1 MAPGYW
7 TRSLRTMSA
16 GCGQAP
22 GPSTAKPDVKM
33 AREKPE
39 IGGNLLRDP
48 KLGGA
53 SLPRRPDYCRD
64 KRSDVPA
71 YRAGRLR
78 FSAGREN
85 GASRERRPG

>member
-33 AREKPE
+33 AREKPA
-39 IGGNLLRDP
+39 IGGNLLREP

-53 SLPRRPDYCRD
+53 SLLRRRTNGQFDR
-64 KRSDVPA
+64 VNGQT
-71 YRAGRLR
+71 GRMSR
-78 FSAGREN
+78 QIGRT
-85 GASRERRPG
+85 G